1 MDGPLSS
8 KEALRVFPWVI
19 CRLDS
24 AENAVVGRDLAFR
37 PKSRKHNTWNDR
49 ETRSL
54 VSWDRPSQEHFRA
67 GARPEGPTITH
78 EEPAKK
84 ERDRASHL
92 RNVGREAG
100 GHSTGFDSESWSNPR
115 TRSGSYLLLTIRQGS
130 EAIVSGRRSGTAAVR
145 NDVTNAPPVDDA
157 YPLSGRVLSIRR

>member
-1 MDGPLSS
+1 MGVPRGEGFCPIF
-8 KEALRVFPWVI
+8 EALRAFPWVI

-78 EEPAKK
+78 EEPQIVVQQFAIGTGS
-84 ERDRASHL
+84 RYRF
-92 RNVGREAG
+92 RVGGSAG
-100 GHSTGFDSESWSNPR
+100 QCAEL
-115 TRSGSYLLLTIRQGS
+115 GSPLQWVQS
-130 EAIVSGRRSGTAAVR
+130 SAQVVPQVV
-145 NDVTNAPPVDDA
+145 DVLQADGQA
-157 YPLSGRVLSIRR
+157 E